1 MSSDFGHKPYR
12 LKIPTFRHFNTLF
25 QKIKIE
31 DHEKQFGESRIYR
44 FKRFYEWVSSRPSQL
59 VYNSD
64 VRTIDIFQVDAF
76 TKSIFKGNPAAVCP
90 VNDWPSDELMQ
101 WIATENNVS
110 ETAFVLLDSNPLEI
124 RWFSPT
130 VEVDLCGHATLATA
144 RILFDEYLHT
154 TEKTIIFQY
163 KGGVIRAS
171 LEGELVYL
179 DFPCDEPVSEKNISI
194 LNNILEE
201 KPDALYK
208 GKDDYL
214 AIYRNAKL
222 VLKANPSFSNLKK
235 LNARG
240 LIISAPGQDT
250 DIISRCF
257 YPRIGVDEDPVTGSA
272 HTLLTP
278 YWSKRLEKCK
288 LTAHQ
293 ASTRGGYL
301 ECERKEDRVIVG
313 GYTARYSSGKLH
325 LPEAESDIN

>member
-1 MSSDFGHKPYR
+1 MES
-12 LKIPTFRHFNTLF
+12 LKVRAI
-25 QKIKIE
+25 
-31 DHEKQFGESRIYR
+31 G
-44 FKRFYEWVSSRPSQL
+44 
-59 VYNSD
+59 YNRG
-64 VRTIDIFQVDAF
+64 VKTIDIFQVDAF

-90 VNDWPSDELMQ
+90 VLEWPSDELMQ

-124 RWFSPT
+124 RWFSPN

-144 RILFDEYLHT
+144 RILFDEYLPATET
-154 TEKTIIFQY
+154 TIVFQY
-163 KGGVIRAS
+163 KRGFIKASVEGGLIH
-171 LEGELVYL
+171 L
-179 DFPCDEPVSEKNISI
+179 DFPSDEPASVEDISL
-194 LNNILEE
+194 LNNILEY
-201 KPDALYK
+201 KPDSFFK

-214 AIYRNAKL
+214 AVYGNIES
-222 VLKANPSFSNLKK
+222 VLKAKPNLANLKK
-235 LNARG
+235 LKARG
-240 LIISAPGQDT
+240 LIISALGQDT
-250 DIISRCF
+250 DIVSRCF
-257 YPRIGVDEDPVTGSA
+257 YPRIGVNEDPVTGSA

-278 YWSKRLEKCK
+278 YWSKRLKKYK

>member
-1 MSSDFGHKPYR
+1 M
-12 LKIPTFRHFNTLF
+12 
-25 QKIKIE
+25 
-31 DHEKQFGESRIYR
+31 QF
-44 FKRFYEWVSSRPSQL
+44 
-59 VYNSD
+59 VYTSD
-64 VRTIDIFQVDAF
+64 VKTIDIFQVDAF

-130 VEVDLCGHATLATA
+130 VEVDLCGHATLASA
-144 RILFDEYLHT
+144 RILFDEYLRA

-171 LEGELVYL
+171 LAGDLVHL
-179 DFPCDEPVSEKNISI
+179 DFPGDEPVSVNDISL
-194 LNNILEE
+194 LNNVLEY
-201 KPDALYK
+201 KPDSLFK

-214 AIYRNAKL
+214 AVYGNIES
-222 VLKANPSFSNLKK
+222 VLKAKPNLANLKK
-235 LNARG
+235 LKARG

-250 DIISRCF
+250 DIVSRCF
-257 YPRIGVDEDPVTGSA
+257 YPRIGVNEDPVTGSA

-278 YWSKRLEKCK
+278 YWSKRLKKYK

>member
-1 MSSDFGHKPYR
+1 M
-12 LKIPTFRHFNTLF
+12 
-25 QKIKIE
+25 
-31 DHEKQFGESRIYR
+31 QF
-44 FKRFYEWVSSRPSQL
+44 
-59 VYNSD
+59 VYTSD
-64 VRTIDIFQVDAF
+64 VKTIDIFQVDAF

-130 VEVDLCGHATLATA
+130 IEVDLCGHATLASA
-144 RILFDEYLHT
+144 RILFDEYLRA

-171 LEGELVYL
+171 LAGDLVHL
-179 DFPCDEPVSEKNISI
+179 DFPGDEPVSVNDISL
-194 LNNILEE
+194 LNNVLEY
-201 KPDALYK
+201 KPDSLFK

-214 AIYRNAKL
+214 AVYGNIES
-222 VLKANPSFSNLKK
+222 VLKAKPNLANLKK
-235 LNARG
+235 LKARG

-250 DIISRCF
+250 DIVSRCF
-257 YPRIGVDEDPVTGSA
+257 YPRIGVNEDPVTGSA

-278 YWSKRLEKCK
+278 YWSKRLKKYK

>member
-1 MSSDFGHKPYR
+1 MTTQNQFDESKIFHYKVCSEWLSSKPA
-12 LKIPTFRHFNTLF
+12 
-25 QKIKIE
+25 
-31 DHEKQFGESRIYR
+31 
-44 FKRFYEWVSSRPSQL
+44 QL
-59 VYNSD
+59 VYNSN

-90 VNDWPSDELMQ
+90 VKDWPSDELMQ

-144 RILFDEYLHT
+144 RILFDEYLRPK
-154 TEKTIIFQY
+154 EKTIIFQY
-163 KGGVIRAS
+163 KGGLIKAS
-171 LEGELVYL
+171 MEGDLVHL
-179 DFPCDEPVSEKNISI
+179 DFPCDEPVAVNNISI
-194 LNNILEE
+194 LNNILEN
-201 KPDALYK
+201 KPDKLYK

-214 AIYRNAKL
+214 AIYSNAEL

-257 YPRIGVDEDPVTGSA
+257 YPQIGVNEDPVTGSA

-278 YWSKRLEKCK
+278 YWSERLEKCK

-301 ECERKEDRVIVG
+301 ECERKGDRIIVG

>member
-1 MSSDFGHKPYR
+1 V
-12 LKIPTFRHFNTLF
+12 
-25 QKIKIE
+25 
-31 DHEKQFGESRIYR
+31 QF
-44 FKRFYEWVSSRPSQL
+44 
-59 VYNSD
+59 VYTSD
-64 VRTIDIFQVDAF
+64 VKTIDIFQVDAF

-130 VEVDLCGHATLATA
+130 VEVDLCGHATLASA
-144 RILFDEYLHT
+144 RILFDEYLRA

-171 LEGELVYL
+171 LAGDLVHL
-179 DFPCDEPVSEKNISI
+179 DFPGDEPVSVNDISL
-194 LNNILEE
+194 LNNVLEY
-201 KPDALYK
+201 KPDSLFK

-214 AIYRNAKL
+214 AVYGNIES
-222 VLKANPSFSNLKK
+222 VLKAKPNLANLKK
-235 LNARG
+235 LKARG

-250 DIISRCF
+250 DIVSRCF
-257 YPRIGVDEDPVTGSA
+257 YPRIGVNEDPVTGSA

-278 YWSKRLEKCK
+278 YWSKRLKKYK